1 MPVNHLLVSL
11 IFLLTFK
18 TESFA
23 EIQPLNLSVRAGDR
37 FEFVQRE
44 ELPQFLQLR
53 WMKTTFSRNH
63 SETIVTYYN
72 KTKDTDP
79 ASSYK
84 DRVVF
89 NTTNFSL
96 TLMEMQKTDSGLY
109 CTTTIGKKTI
119 NVCQYNVS
127 VVDNHGS
134 PTTIFLPWI
143 LLTSTLSTIMF

>member
-1 MPVNHLLVSL
+1 
-11 IFLLTFK
+11 
-18 TESFA
+18 
-23 EIQPLNLSVRAGDR
+23 
-37 FEFVQRE
+37 
-44 ELPQFLQLR
+44 
-53 WMKTTFSRNH
+53 MKTTFSRNH

-127 VVDNHGS
+127 VVGKCR
-134 PTTIFLPWI
+134 I
-143 LLTSTLSTIMF
+143 